1 MELIM
6 RPPKGLQQMK
16 FVRDWN
22 AKHAVGVAVHV
33 RTADGG
39 VVASK
44 TRSEAWL
51 LGGHTAVILVEG
63 FSGGMMLSRVSTIPL

>member
-1 MELIM
+1 
-6 RPPKGLQQMK
+6 MK

-22 AKHAVGVAVHV
+22 EKHAVGIAVHV
-33 RTADGG
+33 RTDDGS

-63 FSGGMMLSRVSTIPL
+63 FTGAMMLSRVSTIPL